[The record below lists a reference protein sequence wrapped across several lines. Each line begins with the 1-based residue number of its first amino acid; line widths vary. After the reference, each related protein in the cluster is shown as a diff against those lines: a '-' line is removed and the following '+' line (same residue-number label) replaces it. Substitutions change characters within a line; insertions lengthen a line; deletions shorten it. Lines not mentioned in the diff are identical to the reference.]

1 MSIAVIQQISLV
13 LPQGWVTGLETEDMN
28 DLVVHVSREFYCAD
42 IQEKHAQIV
51 AIENIAAGAPGNLW
65 FWVELSPVLSTT
77 STAYWA
83 AIGGGGGAL
92 APVAPTIIVPAVVDG
107 TTHTEVIAWNMHS
120 ANARIVV
127 QMPVAATPLTAFWQ
141 VQVIFSGKN

>member
-1 MSIAVIQQISLV
+1 MTTIQIPSII
-13 LPQGWVTGLETEDMN
+13 LPQVWEFGNETENIN
-28 DLVVHVSREFYCAD
+28 DIITHLSID
-42 IQEKHAQIV
+42 IPVRYLQEKIV
-51 AIENIAAGAPGNLW
+51 HITAIEDIAAGVPGNLW
-65 FWVELSPVLSTT
+65 FWVELSPVPSTT
-77 STAYWA
+77 SAAYWA

-127 QMPVAATPLTAFWQ
+127 QMPVAAVPLTAFWQ